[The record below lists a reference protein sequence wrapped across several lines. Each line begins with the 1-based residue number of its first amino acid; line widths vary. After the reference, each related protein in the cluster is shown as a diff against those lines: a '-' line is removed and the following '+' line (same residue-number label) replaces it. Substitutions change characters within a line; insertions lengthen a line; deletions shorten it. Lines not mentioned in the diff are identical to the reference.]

1 MKDMKDL
8 VERLQRDL
16 DRDVISVEVQGIKR
30 ENTKLKQLIAW
41 LSLQVHVLKNDCSW
55 ARVKRGMILFYP
67 KSITLYSAENET

>member
-16 DRDVISVEVQGIKR
+16 DCDVISVEVQGIKR
-30 ENTKLKQLIAW
+30 DNTKLKQLIAG

-55 ARVKRGMILFYP
+55 A
-67 KSITLYSAENET
+67 